1 MGTRGPIGKRS
12 DQRRR
17 RNKQPENEPALVT
30 AIGQSEVKPPAE
42 DRAWHPY
49 AKQWFRSLKR
59 SGQAKFYQDS
69 DWQEARM
76 VAFLISNEF
85 NRESGPRSGMMDTI
99 FARGDSLMTTEGARR
114 RLRIELVNA
123 HNHDHDKEA
132 TVSMME
138 EYRADLA

>member
-1 MGTRGPIGKRS
+1 MGTRGPIAKRS

-30 AIGQSEVKPPAE
+30 AIGQSNVKPPAE
-42 DRAWHPY
+42 DRMWHPY

-69 DWQEARM
+69 DWQEARL
-76 VAFLISNEF
+76 VAFLISAELTRKN
-85 NRESGPRSGMMDTI
+85 GPRSGMMDTI

-123 HNHDHDKEA
+123 NYDNDKEA